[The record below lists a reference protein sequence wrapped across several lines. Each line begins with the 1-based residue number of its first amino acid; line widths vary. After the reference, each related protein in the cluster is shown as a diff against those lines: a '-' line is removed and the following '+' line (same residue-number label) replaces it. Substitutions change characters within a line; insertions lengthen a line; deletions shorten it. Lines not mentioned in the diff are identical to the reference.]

1 MVTHTTRHRA
11 RLEDLPP
18 EKRAKAEAALARART
33 PEAKA
38 EEQAIR
44 ATYADRPSVQKM
56 VERGDLDPESVTAGN
71 VRYALLRAVAALRTA
86 REARGMSLADVSQRS
101 GLDRAALSR
110 LENEHN
116 INPKLETLGRYAGA
130 LGLEISVTINDPGE

>member
-1 MVTHTTRHRA
+1 MTTR
-11 RLEDLPP
+11 LSDLPP
-18 EKRAKAEAALARART
+18 EKRAKVEAALARART
-33 PEAKA
+33 PEARA

-56 VERGDLDPESVTAGN
+56 VERGDLDPETVTAGN
-71 VRYALLRAVAALRTA
+71 VRYALLRSVAALREA

-101 GLDRAALSR
+101 GIDRAALSR

-116 INPKLETLGRYAGA
+116 INPKLETLGRYAGSM
-130 LGLEISVTINDPGE
+130 GLEIGIVVMDPNGAP